1 MKTKTGRSSLRVAAL
16 ACALAALPAHA
27 DLEDELERAWV
38 GAWVVVKVETASDCS
53 VAYTNVEVR
62 GLRSTSRGSR
72 RFGEGELARVD
83 KLNQKSDR
91 VDLYLSVA
99 EPVLVP
105 RTDGPFTLWD
115 ERSCRVQLMVDVPK
129 VVLKSGRLADVEA
142 VLLECAERYEIEAS
156 ARRSEAWNRRERD
169 PYPRDYE
176 ETLARHAA
184 WKAEETNRS
193 LAATRLA
200 ALDEASQALSR
211 VTDHP
216 DYLAGFAAGV
226 EAQSRRSAP
235 GCSSLDGSRFD
246 GDEQRPPSD
255 RRGSSPAER
264 SFQRGFRDGQV
275 VAWATRVARAVEG
288 CFVPV
293 PDPGTWR
300 RP

>member
-1 MKTKTGRSSLRVAAL
+1 MKRTGRSSLRVVAL
-16 ACALAALPAHA
+16 ACALAAALPARA

-38 GAWVVVKVETASDCS
+38 GAWVVVKVESASDCS
-53 VAYTNVEVR
+53 GAYTNVEVR

-105 RTDGPFTLWD
+105 RTDGPFTLFD
-115 ERSCRVQLMVDVPK
+115 ERSCRVQLMVEVPK
-129 VVLKSGRLADVEA
+129 AVVKSGRLDEVET
-142 VLLECAERYEIEAS
+142 VLLEAVERHETSAA
-156 ARRSEAWNRRERD
+156 ARRSRSWNDRARD
-169 PYPRDYE
+169 PYPPDYE

-184 WKAEETNRS
+184 WKAEEANRA
-193 LAATRLA
+193 LAATRVA

-211 VTDHP
+211 VADDP

-226 EAQSRRSAP
+226 EAQRRRSAP
-235 GCSSLDGSRFD
+235 GCSALGGSRFD

-255 RRGSSPAER
+255 RRGGSPAER

-275 VAWATRVARAVEG
+275 VAWATRVARTVEG

-293 PDPGTWR
+293 PGR
-300 RP
+300 